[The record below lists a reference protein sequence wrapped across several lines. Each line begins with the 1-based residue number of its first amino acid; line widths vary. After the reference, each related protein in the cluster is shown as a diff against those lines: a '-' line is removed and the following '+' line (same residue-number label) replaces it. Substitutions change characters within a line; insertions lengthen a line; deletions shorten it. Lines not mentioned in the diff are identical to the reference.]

1 MLSLVVRSLSVVAWG
16 ACLIASTAVADKY
29 DAQRATL
36 QGKDGLVM
44 QKLPDGPDWFE
55 RCSGVDA
62 LADAGQQVNQSV
74 LLRLQEDRLDG
85 TDLLTL
91 RYALDGDGVFRTFL
105 GAGLGRSEYY
115 AEDLRS
121 TDIPLSLR
129 GRRTTLGAAAE
140 VGGEWSL
147 GDQVRFNAS
156 ARWAELAQDARALR
170 TDHGPVVAQPVVLA
184 VSFGYRFR

>member
-1 MLSLVVRSLSVVAWG
+1 MLSHVVRSLSVVAWG
-16 ACLIASTAVADKY
+16 ACLVASPAVADKY
-29 DAQRATL
+29 DAQRATS
-36 QGKDGLVM
+36 QAKDGLVL
-44 QKLPDGPDWFE
+44 QKLPDGPDWFV

-62 LADAGQQVNQSV
+62 LADADQTINQSV

-85 TDLLTL
+85 TDLLTV
-91 RYALDGDGVFRTFL
+91 RYALDADGVFRTFL

-115 AEDLRS
+115 PEDLRS

-129 GRRTTLGAAAE
+129 GRRTALGAAAE
-140 VGGEWSL
+140 LGGEWSL
-147 GDQVRFNAS
+147 SDRVHLNAS
-156 ARWAELAQDARALR
+156 ARWADLAQDARALR